1 MQQTEDKNLEPR
13 TSTLV
18 PTPNQEEV
26 DYLNYL
32 EIILNRK
39 KMILSVTLSAFVV
52 LLAISIFSSPI
63 FQSTARIL
71 PPQQD
76 QGLMGLMMGGG
87 GLSSLAGSMLGTG
100 TSADQY
106 ASILVSERIKDVIID
121 RFKLM
126 EEYKE
131 KYRLKMYKK
140 MDKIV
145 KIKAG
150 KKDGIITISAE
161 DEDPKKAADI
171 ANAYI
176 DELGKLVAEMSM
188 AGAGQNRGFLEG
200 QLARAKADLA
210 KAEDALNAFQSK
222 NKAIS
227 VTDQAKASIEGVAML
242 KAQLAV
248 NEAQLSALRSQFTDS
263 TQEVQNI
270 KATVRNL
277 NSQIAR
283 QEGTGTGAIPS
294 VGSIPDLGQQQVRLL
309 REFKIQET
317 LVELLTKQ
325 NELAKLTE
333 AKNIGGIQVIQKA
346 TVADYH
352 VKLGFRKRHV
362 LVLTFLVFAGAASW
376 VLFQDYRQ
384 KMPIEEVKR
393 WNRIMSL
400 IRRKTD

>member
-1 MQQTEDKNLEPR
+1 MILKVTI
-13 TSTLV
+13 
-18 PTPNQEEV
+18 PTF
-26 DYLNYL
+26 
-32 EIILNRK
+32 IILL
-39 KMILSVTLSAFVV
+39 I
-52 LLAISIFSSPI
+52 ISFLSSPI

-87 GLSSLAGSMLGTG
+87 GALSSLGGSLLGTG
-100 TSADQY
+100 TTADQY
-106 ASILVSERIKDVIID
+106 ASMLMSERIKDTIID

-126 EEYKE
+126 DEYE
-131 KYRLKMYKK
+131 MDYRLKVYKK
-140 MDKIV
+140 MDNIF

-150 KKDGIITISAE
+150 KKDGIITITTE
-161 DEDPKKAADI
+161 DKDPKKAADI

-188 AGAGQNRGFLEG
+188 VGAGENRSFLEG
-200 QLARAKADLA
+200 RLARAKVDLVR
-210 KAEDALNAFQSK
+210 AEEALNAFQSK

-227 VTDQAKASIEGVAML
+227 VTDQAKASIEGVGML

-248 NEAQLSALRSQFTDS
+248 QEAQLSALRSQFTDS
-263 TQEVQNI
+263 TQDVQII

-277 NSQIAR
+277 KSQIDIL
-283 QEGTGTGAIPS
+283 EGMGKGAGAIPAIGS
-294 VGSIPDLGQQQVRLL
+294 VPNLGQQQVRLM
-309 REFKIQET
+309 REFRIQET

-346 TVADYH
+346 SPSDHLFKY
-352 VKLGFRKRHV
+352 GFRKRYV
-362 LVLTFLVFAGAASW
+362 ILLTFLVFAGAAYW

-384 KMPIEEVKR
+384 KMPIEEVER
-393 WNRIMSL
+393 WNRIMAL
-400 IRRKTD
+400 IKRKSDQS

>member
-1 MQQTEDKNLEPR
+1 MQENITPPPTTDTEPDFL
-13 TSTLV
+13 
-18 PTPNQEEV
+18 
-26 DYLNYL
+26 DYL
-32 EIILNRK
+32 EIVARRK
-39 KMILSVTLSAFVV
+39 KMLLTITISAFVI

-63 FQSTARIL
+63 YQSTARIL

-100 TSADQY
+100 TSADQF
-106 ASILVSERIKDVIID
+106 ASILVSERIRDAIID

-126 EEYKE
+126 DEYE
-131 KYRLKMYKK
+131 MDYRLKMYKK

-150 KKDGIITISAE
+150 KKDGIITITTE
-161 DEDPKKAADI
+161 DKDPKKAADI

-200 QLARAKADLA
+200 QLARAKADLTR
-210 KAEDALNAFQSK
+210 AEDALNAFQSK

-227 VTDQAKASIEGVAML
+227 VTDQAKASIEGVGML

-248 NEAQLSALRSQFTDS
+248 QEAQLSALRSQFTDS

-294 VGSIPDLGQQQVRLL
+294 VGSIPDLGQQQVRLM

-362 LVLTFLVFAGAASW
+362 ILLTFFAFAGAAFW

-384 KMPIEEVKR
+384 RMPIEEVNR

-400 IRRKTD
+400 IRRKSDK